1 MAIEQCIQCGLGVV
15 AQKPKSTAHYYGDG
29 YYAAGGATGY
39 DDYGF
44 MAEHGL
50 GWAAAL
56 VKLLR
61 SEGRILDVGCADGYL
76 LQKFG
81 ARFEKF
87 GIEVNPRAAQQAASS
102 GVRVLGN
109 DLLDP
114 SFLENHRSTFDI
126 VTAIAVFEHLL
137 DFRQGFSIAVEAL
150 KPDGILLFEVPV
162 MSATGS
168 NDAWMQGSFEHIYY
182 PSENALRHIVE
193 TVLGCELVGAEL
205 AIRGYASTYIGL
217 VSKDGAQS
225 ARMREVFERVMHLDL
240 DRLSAAEREAA
251 THLRLMHGAQASE
264 AAVLAIADLPAHEI
278 TQPLLARIGQL
289 WSFDLKRLQSQD
301 RQLVVSESAAAD
313 ARVAAEQALEAVAF
327 ETKRAAVVAGEF
339 DEIRAQLATATSQ
352 LAARKQSEIRRAE
365 ILREITQR
373 FPRLA
378 KRSRQAAKLLLWTLR
393 GTLRANLS
401 DIWRRRAARKAL
413 AQSMSGTLDHRVELL
428 PPQCVLPGA
437 MDVLSGQPW
446 PSDRP
451 LVSVVI
457 PSFNYGHLVADAI
470 RSVEQQTFADL
481 EIIVVEGGS
490 SSAESRLQFAEATRN
505 AASPRLRVLWQE
517 KPHRAGANRNF
528 GISHARGKY
537 ICCLDADDRIAPTYV
552 EKAVFLLDAGFDV
565 VSPALQFFGNKA
577 DVWAPHEQPTL
588 DMLLEGNQVLTC
600 ALFRKSLWKEAGGYR
615 DSDPATGH
623 LHEDWLYWVRL
634 AALGARFINLRE
646 PLFHY
651 RSHEGTLSNSSS
663 VLEHHAQS
671 AEIRRFNGDVLTA
684 EAIARA
690 RRTAGPAPRAPQ
702 SYRASVRGRSL
713 AHPGGPTL
721 LLAMPYLVLGGAERL
736 LSAVVANL
744 VKCGWRV
751 IVVTTVP
758 IDASHGDTT
767 SWFESATVEIF
778 HLPRFLDV
786 EYWKDFVDHLFALRS
801 IDLVWVAGSALVYDC
816 LPALRLRNPALRV
829 ADLLFN
835 TQGHT
840 RNNRRYADCIDL
852 TFVENT
858 EVRSWLLEAGET
870 PDRVC
875 MVESGVDL
883 VENAPASPGE
893 DVRAECG
900 LPSDTVVIGFF
911 GRWSDEKDPLGFVE
925 IAKRVPREV
934 NATFVMTGA
943 GPLESELKQAI
954 AAARFPSG
962 RFLLKGAVPD
972 LKPYLRACD
981 MLVLPSRLDG
991 RPNVVME
998 ALASGV
1004 AVLAS
1009 RIGALPEMFE
1019 DSRQGYL
1026 CAAGDYDCFAA
1037 RIAELASDRER
1048 LEGFKQA
1055 ARGHAQRRLDIR
1067 AMLDTYEERLRRL
1080 VRDR

>member
-15 AQKPKSTAHYYGDG
+15 AQEPESTAHFYGGSYYS
-29 YYAAGGATGY
+29 AGEATGY
-39 DDYGF
+39 NDYGF

-81 ARFEKF
+81 AGFEKF

-102 GVRVLGN
+102 GVRMLGN

-114 SFLENHRSTFDI
+114 SFIESYRSTFDI

-137 DFRQGFSIAVEAL
+137 DFRRGFSIAVDAL

-162 MSATGS
+162 ISPTGS
-168 NDAWMQGSFEHIYY
+168 NEAWMQGSFEHIYY
-182 PSENALRHIVE
+182 PSENAIRHIVE
-193 TVLGCELVGAEL
+193 TVLGCKLVGAEL
-205 AIRGYASTYIGL
+205 AIRGYASTFIGL
-217 VSKDGAQS
+217 VSKDGVQS
-225 ARMREVFERVMHLDL
+225 ARMRELFERVMHFDL
-240 DRLSAAEREAA
+240 DRLSAPEREAA
-251 THLRLMHGAQASE
+251 THLRLMHAAHASE
-264 AAVLAIADLPAHEI
+264 ATVLAIADLPEQEM
-278 TQPLLARIGQL
+278 TRPLLARIGQL
-289 WSFDLKRLQSQD
+289 WSFDSKRLRAQD
-301 RQLVVSESAAAD
+301 EQLAQLKSSAHNAQLAAD
-313 ARVAAEQALEAVAF
+313 YAIEALAF
-327 ETKRAAVVAGEF
+327 ETKRAAVMAGKF
-339 DEIRAQLATATSQ
+339 NALQAQLAVAAAPLGLGEQRAMWRATA
-352 LAARKQSEIRRAE
+352 LRKVAAR
-365 ILREITQR
+365 
-373 FPRLA
+373 FPKLA
-378 KRSRQAAKLLLWTLR
+378 MRSRQAAKLVLWTLR
-393 GTLRANLS
+393 GTLSAHLRE
-401 DIWRRRAARKAL
+401 IRHRRATH
-413 AQSMSGTLDHRVELL
+413 MSLQTPRGMPDHGVELL
-428 PPQCVLPGA
+428 PRQCVVPVEA
-437 MDVLSGQPW
+437 DISSDQQW
-446 PSDRP
+446 PLGRP

-457 PSFNYGHLVADAI
+457 PCFNYGHLVEDAI
-470 RSVEQQTFADL
+470 RSVDQQTFTDL

-490 SSAESRLQFAEATRN
+490 NSVESRLKLAEAVRN

-517 KPHRAGANRNF
+517 TPHRAGANRNL

-537 ICCLDADDRIAPTYV
+537 ICCLDADDRIAPTYI
-552 EKAVFLLDAGFDV
+552 EKAVFLLEAGFDV
-565 VSPALQFFGNKA
+565 VSPALQFFGNKVE
-577 DVWAPHEQPTL
+577 VWAPHEQPTL
-588 DMLLEGNQVLTC
+588 DMLLDGNQVLTC
-600 ALFRKSLWKEAGGYR
+600 ALFRKVLWREADGYR

-623 LHEDWLYWVRL
+623 LHEDWLFWVRL

-651 RSHEGTLSNSSS
+651 RSHEGTLSNSAS
-663 VLEHHAQS
+663 VLQHHAQS
-671 AEIRRFNGDVLTA
+671 SGIRRFNADVLTP

-690 RRTAGPAPRAPQ
+690 RRSLGSAPRAPQ
-702 SYRASVRGRSL
+702 SYRASARGRSL
-713 AHPGGPTL
+713 ALDRDPTL

-736 LSAVVANL
+736 LSAVVGHL

-758 IDASHGDTT
+758 IEPSHGDTT

-786 EYWKDFVDHLFALRS
+786 EYWKDFVDQLVASRA

-816 LPALRLRNPALRV
+816 LPALRLRNAALRV

-858 EVRSWLLEAGET
+858 EVRSWLLEAGEI

-883 VENAPASPGE
+883 VENAPASLGD

-900 LPSDTVVIGFF
+900 LPSDSVVIGFF
-911 GRWSDEKDPLGFVE
+911 GHWSDEKDPLGFVE
-925 IAKRVPREV
+925 IAKRVPREANV
-934 NATFVMTGA
+934 TFVMTGA

-962 RFLLKGAVPD
+962 RFLLKGAVSD
-972 LKPYLRACD
+972 LKPYLRASD
-981 MLVLPSRLDG
+981 LLVLPSRLDG

-1009 RIGALPEMFE
+1009 RVGALPEMFE

-1037 RIAELASDRER
+1037 RITELASDRER
-1048 LEGFKQA
+1048 LGGFKQE
-1055 ARGHAQRRLDIR
+1055 ARRHAQRRLDIR
-1067 AMLDTYEERLRRL
+1067 AMLGTYEERLRRL

>member
-15 AQKPKSTAHYYGDG
+15 AQKPESTAHYYGDG

-109 DLLDP
+109 DLLAP

-137 DFRQGFSIAVEAL
+137 DLRQGFGIAVEAL

-182 PSENALRHIVE
+182 PSENAIRHIVE

-217 VSKDGAQS
+217 VCKDGVQS
-225 ARMREVFERVMHLDL
+225 ARMRELFERVMHLDL

-251 THLRLMHGAQASE
+251 THLRLMHAAQSSE
-264 AAVLAIADLPAHEI
+264 AAVLAIADLPAPE
-278 TQPLLARIGQL
+278 TTRPLLSRIGQL

-327 ETKRAAVVAGEF
+327 ETKRAAVVAGKF
-339 DEIRAQLATATSQ
+339 NEIEARLASVTTELVRTRQSFVWRAAGPLRRI
-352 LAARKQSEIRRAE
+352 ARLSPK
-365 ILREITQR
+365 
-373 FPRLA
+373 LA
-378 KRSRQAAKLLLWTLR
+378 KRSTQLAKLVWWTAR
-393 GTLRANLS
+393 GTLGEHMRA
-401 DIWRRRAARKAL
+401 IKQRRAAP
-413 AQSMSGTLDHRVELL
+413 SGVELL
-428 PPQCVLPGA
+428 PQTGIVPGEA
-437 MDVLSGQPW
+437 DPPANHEW
-446 PSDRP
+446 PPGRP

-457 PSFNYGHLVADAI
+457 PCFNYGHLVADAI

-490 SSAESRLQFAEATRN
+490 SSAESRLQLAEATRN

-517 KPHRAGANRNF
+517 QPHRAGANRNF

-577 DVWAPHEQPTL
+577 EVWAPHEQPTL

-671 AEIRRFNGDVLTA
+671 SEIRRFNGDVLTA

-702 SYRASVRGRSL
+702 SYRASARGRSL

-736 LSAVVANL
+736 LSAVVGNL

-767 SWFESATVEIF
+767 AWFESATVEIF

-786 EYWKDFVDHLFALRS
+786 EFWKDFVDHLFALRS

-870 PDRVC
+870 PDRIC
-875 MVESGVDL
+875 LVESGVDL

-893 DVRAECG
+893 DVRSECG

-925 IAKRVPREV
+925 IAKRLPREANV
-934 NATFVMTGA
+934 TFVMTGA

-1009 RIGALPEMFE
+1009 RVGALPEMFE

-1026 CAAGDYDCFAA
+1026 CAPGDYDCFAA

-1067 AMLDTYEERLRRL
+1067 AMLDTYEGRLRRL